1 MLMFATMKNV
11 VDTTN
16 KTENNVVLS
25 VIKNIVNVITKIV
38 SDTKPIEDTELDGVT
53 LDDYVYVTYPDIRST

>member
-1 MLMFATMKNV
+1 MFATMKNV

-16 KTENNVVLS
+16 NTENNVVLS

-38 SDTKPIEDTELDGVT
+38 SDTKPTEDIELDGVT
-53 LDDYVYVTYPDIRST
+53 LDNYVYVTYPDIRST

>member
-38 SDTKPIEDTELDGVT
+38 SDTKPTEDIELDGVT

>member
-1 MLMFATMKNV
+1 MFATMKDV

-38 SDTKPIEDTELDGVT
+38 SDTKPT
-53 LDDYVYVTYPDIRST
+53 

>member
-1 MLMFATMKNV
+1 MFATMKNV

-53 LDDYVYVTYPDIRST
+53 LDNYVYVTYPYIRST

>member
-1 MLMFATMKNV
+1 MFATMKNV

-38 SDTKPIEDTELDGVT
+38 SDTKPIEDIELDGVT

>member
-1 MLMFATMKNV
+1 MFATMKDV

>member
-16 KTENNVVLS
+16 NTENNVVLS

-38 SDTKPIEDTELDGVT
+38 SVTKPTEDIELDGVT
-53 LDDYVYVTYPDIRST
+53 LDDYVYVTYPDICST

>member
-38 SDTKPIEDTELDGVT
+38 SDTKPIEDIELDGVT

>member
-16 KTENNVVLS
+16 NTENNVVLS

-38 SDTKPIEDTELDGVT
+38 SDTKPTEDIELDGVT
-53 LDDYVYVTYPDIRST
+53 LDNYVYVTYPDIRST

>member
-1 MLMFATMKNV
+1 MFATMKNV

-38 SDTKPIEDTELDGVT
+38 SDTKPTEDIELDGVT

>member
-1 MLMFATMKNV
+1 MFAAIKGV

-25 VIKNIVNVITKIV
+25 VIKNIVNV
-38 SDTKPIEDTELDGVT
+38 TKPIEDIELDGVT
-53 LDDYVYVTYPDIRST
+53 PDNYVYVTYPDIRST

>member
-1 MLMFATMKNV
+1 MLMFATMKDV

>member
-1 MLMFATMKNV
+1 MLMFATMKDV

-38 SDTKPIEDTELDGVT
+38 SDTKPT
-53 LDDYVYVTYPDIRST
+53 

>member
-1 MLMFATMKNV
+1 MFATMKNV

-16 KTENNVVLS
+16 NTENNVVLS

-38 SDTKPIEDTELDGVT
+38 SVTKPTEDIELDGVT
-53 LDDYVYVTYPDIRST
+53 LDDYVYVTYPDICST

>member
-1 MLMFATMKNV
+1 MLMFAAIKGV

-25 VIKNIVNVITKIV
+25 VIKNIVNV
-38 SDTKPIEDTELDGVT
+38 TKPIEDIELDGVT
-53 LDDYVYVTYPDIRST
+53 LDNYVYVTYPDIRST

>member
-1 MLMFATMKNV
+1 MFATMKNV